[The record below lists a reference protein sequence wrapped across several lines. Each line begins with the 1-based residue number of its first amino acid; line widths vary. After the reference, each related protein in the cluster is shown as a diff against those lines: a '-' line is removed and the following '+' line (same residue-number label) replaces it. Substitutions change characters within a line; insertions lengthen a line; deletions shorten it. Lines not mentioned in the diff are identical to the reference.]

1 MERLFRHFKEE
12 NAPFEILAV
21 SIDAKKG
28 DTDALGNEGGDLAA
42 FAEEYGLTFT
52 ILHDPSGKIQQKYQ
66 TTGVPESFLIGRDG
80 IIYRRV
86 AGAARWDADGS
97 REFIERLLAA
107 EETGGR

>member
-1 MERLFRHFKEE
+1 MERLFRHFKAQ

-28 DTDALGNEGGDLAA
+28 ERDAFGNQGGDLAA

-52 ILHDPSGKIQQKYQ
+52 ILHDPSGRIQQKYQ

-86 AGAARWDADGS
+86 AGAANWDAEGY
-97 REFIERLLAA
+97 REVIERLLAA
-107 EETGGR
+107 EDTRNE